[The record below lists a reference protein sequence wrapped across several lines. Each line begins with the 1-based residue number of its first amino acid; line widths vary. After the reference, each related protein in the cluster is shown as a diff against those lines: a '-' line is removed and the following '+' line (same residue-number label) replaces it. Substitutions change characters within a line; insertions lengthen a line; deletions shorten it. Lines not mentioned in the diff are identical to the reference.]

1 MFAFLS
7 GTFVGGIVGVVM
19 MCLLQI
25 NRLHGGDT
33 EVEG

>member
-1 MFAFLS
+1 MVAFLS
-7 GTFVGGIVGVVM
+7 GTLAGGMVGIVT

-33 EVEG
+33 EVGR

>member
-1 MFAFLS
+1 MAFLM
-7 GTFVGGIVGVVM
+7 GTLVGGVMGVVM

>member
-1 MFAFLS
+1 MAFLM
-7 GTFVGGIVGVVM
+7 GILVGGVVGVVM

-33 EVEG
+33 EVGR

>member
-1 MFAFLS
+1 MAFLM
-7 GTFVGGIVGVVM
+7 GTLVGGVMGVVM

-25 NRLHGGDT
+25 NRLHGGGT